1 MPFIRYSLLDRQGN
15 LWYAPYT
22 GLEKVSFLPHFFTL
36 HTLEK
41 EMDIRSF
48 LNDRQGNLWVGSQ
61 NGTLRIYQHGD
72 KRPLDVTPQ
81 GKLTTQPSAFP
92 GGAYALLQ
100 ARNGDIWLGTKEAGL
115 YRLRPSGP
123 GISPSVTTLPNQATP
138 TA

>member
-1 MPFIRYSLLDRQGN
+1 
-15 LWYAPYT
+15 
-22 GLEKVSFLPHFFTL
+22 
-36 HTLEK
+36 
-41 EMDIRSF
+41 MDIRSF

-72 KRPLDVTPQ
+72 KRPLYVTPQ

-115 YRLRPSGP
+115 TDCDLQESG
-123 GISPSVTTLPNQATP
+123 ITPSVTTLPNQATLHLSRQQRVRLCEDSRGASGLALRRRAEP
-138 TA
+138 GPGAC